1 MRAEGVGHCCMRT
14 ALTPPGTILSMQA
27 SLFKEFVE
35 LKLIRW
41 NGETSF
47 ELQPDKFVKT
57 WTECDLFI
65 KRRSVP

>member
-47 ELQPDKFVKT
+47 ELQPD
-57 WTECDLFI
+57 
-65 KRRSVP
+65 